1 MQAALQHLG
10 LPRDADL
17 VLGVARLDQQLALLL
32 PVLGHQVGVEGD
44 GGDDGGVDGV
54 GRHLD
59 GPRELDVETLGD
71 GGGDHAGHGDGL
83 RAGVEDEQLQ
93 GLGAGVRG
101 HEAEVHHL
109 LRAVDPGLRGHLHLQ
124 RQVEELSTGR
134 VGLDPE
140 NIKCFINI

>member
-1 MQAALQHLG
+1 MSSVWAG
-10 LPRDADL
+10 CSV
-17 VLGVARLDQQLALLL
+17 VLIPSGNTTCFDFDNDKD
-32 PVLGHQVGVEGD
+32 GD

-71 GGGDHAGHGDGL
+71 RGGDHAGHGDGL
-83 RAGVEDEQLQ
+83 GAGVEDEQLQ